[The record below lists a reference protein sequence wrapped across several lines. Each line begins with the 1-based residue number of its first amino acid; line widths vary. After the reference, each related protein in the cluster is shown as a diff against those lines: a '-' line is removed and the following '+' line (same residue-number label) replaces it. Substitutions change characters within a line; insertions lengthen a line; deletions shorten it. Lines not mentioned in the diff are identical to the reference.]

1 MIKQKRIEEYGINI
15 GRLPKGKRNKITDVP
30 GVTVGHL
37 TLDDGDIKTGITA
50 IMPISQNIFSNKC
63 IAAAHVINGYGKT
76 IGLVQIEELGMLESP
91 ILLTNTL
98 CASRVADALVS
109 YTLERCESEGVSC
122 LSFNPV
128 VGECNDSY
136 LNAIDK
142 RVITH
147 EHVFEAIARADV
159 DFLEGDIGAGKGMS
173 CHNLKGGIG
182 SASRMLQLSEGTY
195 TLGALILANYGSLAD
210 LTIDGEKVG
219 QTIKEEIS
227 NRTEVDKGSIIIV
240 LATDLPLSDRQ
251 LKRVCKRAVVG
262 MARVGSYI
270 GHGSGDVVIGFTTHP
285 MTVSEH
291 SENRVVHHVAQLEE
305 ELLETV
311 FRAAAEATEESILNA
326 LMTANE
332 TTGVHGHT
340 RYALKDFWPK
350 QEV

>member
-1 MIKQKRIEEYGINI
+1 MIKQKRIEDYGVLI
-15 GRLPKGKRNKITDVP
+15 GRLPKGVRNKITDVP
-30 GVTVGHL
+30 GVKVGHC

-50 IMPISQNIFSNKC
+50 IMPTPQNIFTHKC

-76 IGLVQIEELGMLESP
+76 IGLVQVEELGLLESP

-98 CASRVADALVS
+98 CASRVADALIS
-109 YTLERCESEGVSC
+109 YTLDRCEKEAVPC

-136 LNAIDK
+136 LNAINK
-142 RVITH
+142 RMISH
-147 EHVFEAIARADV
+147 EHVFQAIECADS
-159 DFLEGDIGAGKGMS
+159 DFMEGDIGAGKGMS

-182 SASRMLQLSEGTY
+182 SASRLLQLSEGTY
-195 TLGALILANYGSLAD
+195 TLGALVLANYGALAD

-219 QTIKEEIS
+219 QTIKEEIA

-270 GHGSGDVVIGFTTHP
+270 GHGSGDIVIGFTTHP
-285 MTVSEH
+285 MSEPDKVEGGSIRYVS
-291 SENRVVHHVAQLEE
+291 QLEE
-305 ELLETV
+305 DLLETV
-311 FRAAAEATEESILNA
+311 FRAAAESTEEAILNA
-326 LMTANE
+326 LITANE

-340 RYALKDFWPK
+340 RYALKDYWQK
-350 QEV
+350 

>member
-1 MIKQKRIEEYGINI
+1 MTKQKRIEDYGVMI
-15 GRLPKGKRNKITDVP
+15 GKLQKGIRNKITDVP
-30 GVTVGHL
+30 GVKVGHY
-37 TLDDGDIKTGITA
+37 TLDEGDIKTGVTA
-50 IMPISQNIFSNKC
+50 IMPIPQNIFNQKC

-76 IGLVQIEELGMLESP
+76 IGLVQVEELGLLESP

-98 CASRVADALVS
+98 CASRVADALIS
-109 YTLERCESEGVSC
+109 YTLDRCKKEEVSC

-136 LNAIDK
+136 LNAIDN
-142 RVITH
+142 RVITQ
-147 EHVFEAIARADV
+147 EHVFKAIENADS
-159 DFLEGDIGAGKGMS
+159 DFLEGDVGAGKGMS

-182 SASRMLQLSEGTY
+182 SASRLLQLADSAY
-195 TLGALILANYGSLAD
+195 TLGALVLANYGALAD

-219 QTIKEEIS
+219 QTIKEKIA

-270 GHGSGDVVIGFTTHP
+270 GHGSGDIVIGFTTHQVTEP
-285 MTVSEH
+285 YKLAH
-291 SENRVVHHVAQLEE
+291 SSIKFVAQLEE

-311 FRAAAEATEESILNA
+311 FRGAAESTEEAILNA
-326 LMTANE
+326 LITANE
-332 TTGVHGHT
+332 TTGVHNRT
-340 RYALKDFWPK
+340 RYALKDFWRK
-350 QEV
+350 